1 MTATATLSAAPKVAS
16 SLPPSL
22 PSHPL
27 VQTLRYVTKPLP
39 LLDECAQRFGDIFTL
54 QLLGTGNWVL
64 LSSPRDL
71 KAMFTAEPKVAHA
84 GAANGSVFGVLTGDS
99 TVLTMDEDA
108 HLQRRRLLLP
118 SFHGERMQVYFDEM
132 REVTM
137 RTIDSWPVGQSFP
150 MQRETQRITL
160 QVILKAVF
168 GIDRDAKN
176 ERLIRLLTDFAN
188 IAVGSPLLLAPPLQW
203 DLGRYSPW
211 GRVMRLRRETDDAIY
226 AEIARR
232 RSTPPDSSHDILSIL
247 LQVKDEDGQ
256 PMTDREV
263 RDEVITM
270 LMAGHETT
278 GTALAWAFERIL
290 SLPEVAAKIEA
301 ELESVSGGGPILTE
315 HLPKLEYLQAV
326 IDETHRARP
335 IMPIGGARKLTAP
348 LEIAGYMLP
357 ESTTVVN
364 CMYLLHRHPDL
375 YPNPEKFLPER
386 FIGKRIDPYQ
396 WTPFGGG
403 IRRCLGMYFALFEMK
418 LVLATVLSQTRLR
431 IENPNAPVKRRGFF
445 MVPEAGPRVVMT
457 ERKQRLSH

>member
-1 MTATATLSAAPKVAS
+1 MTAATQVSP

-27 VQTLRYVTKPLP
+27 IQTLRYVAKPLP

-54 QLLGTGNWVL
+54 QLLGTGNWVI
-64 LSSPRDL
+64 LSSPKDL

-84 GAANGSVFGVLTGDS
+84 GEANSSIFGVLSGDS
-99 TVLTMDEDA
+99 TVLTMDEDS
-108 HLQRRRLLLP
+108 HLRRRRLLLP

-137 RTIDSWPVGQSFP
+137 RAVNSWAIGQRFP

-188 IAVGSPLLLAPPLQW
+188 VGVASPLLLAPPLQR

-211 GRVMRLRRETDDAIY
+211 GRVMRLRRETDQAIY

-232 RSTPPDSSHDILSIL
+232 RSESPDESRHDILSLL

-256 PMTDREV
+256 PLTDRAV
-263 RDEVITM
+263 RDEVVTM

-290 SLPEVAAKIEA
+290 SLPEVQAKIEA
-301 ELESVSGGGPILTE
+301 ELESVSGGGPLLTE
-315 HLPKLEYLQAV
+315 HMAKLEYLQAV

-348 LEIAGYMLP
+348 LELGGYVLP
-357 ESTTVVN
+357 ASTTVVN
-364 CMYLLHRHPDL
+364 CMYLVHRRPDV
-375 YPNPEKFLPER
+375 YPDPEKFLPER
-386 FIGKRIDPYQ
+386 FIGKRSDPYQ

-403 IRRCLGMYFALFEMK
+403 IRRCLGMSFALFEMK
-418 LVLATVLSQTRLR
+418 LVLATVFSQTRLR
-431 IENPNAPVKRRGFF
+431 IENPHAPVKRRGFF
-445 MVPEAGPRVVMT
+445 MVPEGGPRVVLV
-457 ERKQRLSH
+457 ERRQRRSD